1 MNSTVKH
8 LVKKVT
14 LELIY
19 DVVDERTK
27 TINNRIDELRE
38 EIKAINSRID
48 QINFRI
54 DQLHSRLDQIMHLL
68 LELKK

>member
-1 MNSTVKH
+1 MTH

-27 TINNRIDELRE
+27 ELKE
-38 EIKAINSRID
+38 EIKAINAHAR
-48 QINFRI
+48 
-54 DQLHSRLDQIMHLL
+54 
-68 LELKK
+68 